1 MPNHTTGTNTSV
13 RSRVQDVTATAL
25 AAFPDERLEAELC
38 QLAADLAAGTARW
51 FRLIAEY
58 DRRQIWTSWECRSM
72 AAWLAGHVGVSK
84 VTARQYVQVA
94 RTLEQYPL
102 LSAEFDAGRLSYSR
116 VRAVCRVITPTS
128 EADLVSMAL
137 NATAPQLERF
147 VRSVERVTKHA
158 EPDDDRSQHERRE
171 FAIIADDD
179 GTWIVRGRLPA
190 EVGTALRRAL
200 DADMTRERN
209 RRAAEQ
215 PSEQARL
222 PHKLQPLGPCCETF
236 LQLNADAL
244 ERVFTAGH
252 NALQQPA
259 TSRDPGDS
267 EAVQSKAVQSEAV
280 QSEARQNDARQ
291 SDAAASPRRLVV
303 IHRYPDGD
311 ELEGGPALSTA
322 HADRLAL
329 NADTISATH
338 HQTVRASAQM
348 AAGDDIIDERITYS
362 RIQPAQPRV
371 PNRSQRRALAHRDR
385 ACRFPGCDH
394 RGSLHAHHVLEYS
407 KGGATKTINLILLCS
422 MHHHAVHRN
431 GWTITGTV
439 TGQLQFN
446 RPGLTTSANSTRSG
460 AGDLDAAINRFTGP
474 ITPAMRGE
482 PFDLNLAVT
491 AFLHNE
497 SLSRQQHSE
506 SV

>member
-1 MPNHTTGTNTSV
+1 LRFVQGSRVFVIPPPDNELMATNTDV
-13 RSRVQDVTATAL
+13 RSRVQEVTATAL
-25 AAFPDERLEAELC
+25 AALPDERLEAELC

-58 DRRQIWTSWECRSM
+58 DRRQVWQSWECRSM
-72 AAWLAGHVGVSK
+72 AAWLAGHVGVAK

-147 VRSVERVTKHA
+147 VRSVERVTKQA
-158 EPDDDRSQHERRE
+158 EPDGDRSQHERRE

-200 DADMTRERN
+200 DADMKRERD
-209 RRAAEQ
+209 RRFAEV
-215 PSEQARL
+215 PAG
-222 PHKLQPLGPCCETF
+222 PAHNLQPLGPCCDTF

-252 NALQQPA
+252 NALEQPA
-259 TSRDPGDS
+259 TSHNPGDG
-267 EAVQSKAVQSEAV
+267 EAV
-280 QSEARQNDARQ
+280 QSEAQQ

-329 NADTISATH
+329 NADTITAAH
-338 HQTVRASAQM
+338 HQTVRASAQIS
-348 AAGDDIIDERITYS
+348 AADDIIDERITYS
-362 RIQPAQPRV
+362 RIQISQPRV
-371 PNRSQRRALAHRDR
+371 PNRSQRRALTHRDQ

-394 RGSLHAHHVLEYS
+394 RGSLHAHHIHEYS
-407 KGGATKTINLILLCS
+407 KGGATKTINLVLLCS

-446 RPGLTTSANSTRSG
+446 RPGLTTSANSTRSH
-460 AGDLDAAINRFTGP
+460 AGDLDAVIDRFTGP

-482 PFDLNLAVT
+482 PFDLNLAVM

-497 SLSRQQHSE
+497 SLSRQQRSE